1 MEFGYGFHFRW
12 AARFTVDLG
21 LTAQMN
27 WRSIVKKQ
35 NLFWQVGIIP
45 FVGLSLLPEGWV
57 KLPLEFSFSYQLPL
71 TFYDGQIGFPG
82 ANLIDGHFLM
92 FSLGLAFMH

>member
-12 AARFTVDLG
+12 AARFTVDIG
-21 LTAQMN
+21 LTTQMN

-82 ANLIDGHFLM
+82 VNLIDGHFLM